1 MRDNLKVVLF
11 SVVLILLIVM
21 GISLM
26 FVDFFTT
33 LSLVARTI
41 LLVVGSVISF
51 WGSVLIV
58 IRLVE
63 IYGEVNN
70 FVLELLLMV
79 GSCLIFIGI
88 PFISTVG
95 LLVILFG
102 G

>member
-11 SVVLILLIVM
+11 SVVIILLIVM

-79 GSCLIFIGI
+79 GSCLIFIGL

>member
-41 LLVVGSVISF
+41 LLVVGSIISF

-79 GSCLIFIGI
+79 GSCLIFIGL